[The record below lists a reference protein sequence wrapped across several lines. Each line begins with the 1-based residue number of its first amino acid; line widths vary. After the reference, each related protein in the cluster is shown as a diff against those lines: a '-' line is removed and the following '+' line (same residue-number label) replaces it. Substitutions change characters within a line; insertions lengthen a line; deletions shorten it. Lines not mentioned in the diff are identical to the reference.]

1 MAEPYRD
8 KPSGTAKSSKM
19 AGDDQDWDSTVDV
32 TEVSGKE
39 VESSSSGA
47 DFSGP
52 VGRRLSPV
60 DDLKHR
66 LSLWGESN
74 LQPADSDE
82 EGSEYELLLD
92 PNLPDEY
99 SRPSL
104 PVSRVSSRS
113 DADSEK
119 AVKISSEDDDEED
132 SPYPEVRA
140 AVHNYDIEAPCN
152 TVSESSG
159 HWSRGLF
166 LTKNPDSRV
175 DNRHDACCHRCLNEH
190 SFLFEESFD
199 RSGRPHRPNYCLAHR
214 PRLGCHHAQKT
225 IHNVW
230 TQVVA

>member
-8 KPSGTAKSSKM
+8 KPSGTAISSKM
-19 AGDDQDWDSTVDV
+19 AGDDQDWDSKVDV
-32 TEVSGKE
+32 VEVSGKE
-39 VESSSSGA
+39 TESSSSGA
-47 DFSGP
+47 DIGGP

-104 PVSRVSSRS
+104 PMSRVSSRS

-119 AVKISSEDDDEED
+119 AVKINGEDGEEED

-152 TVSESSG
+152 TVSKPSS

-166 LTKNPDSRV
+166 LIKMTDSCV
-175 DNRHDACCHRCLNEH
+175 DDRHDPRRYRCLDEH
-190 SFLFEESFD
+190 SVFIEESLH
-199 RSGRPHRPNYCLAHR
+199 RSGRPHRSDYCLAHR
-214 PRLGCHHAQKT
+214 PRLGCNHAQKAV
-225 IHNVW
+225 HHVW
-230 TQVVA
+230 NQVVA